1 MGQRRWTVLSTTSGW
16 FWIPSMMIMMVVLL
30 HIPPNHAFMCTSD
43 PIRLQQQ
50 SLHRSSLRT
59 TRSPSSM
66 FQRKSLS
73 NTTSSANIVSVED
86 EIEQQQRRTILKMML
101 STILITS
108 TATSQS
114 MAFPSFFTKP
124 SSQRSL
130 YTIAPMRNTTSIRT
144 TLLDSPLPPNTD
156 ILTPELCLL
165 RLLPVKNPVFRQIQ
179 TSLESLSFHPTQAQ
193 TLLSQATIASDVKTI
208 RGIILTIDKKRNNLQ
223 PVFDPE
229 LDTVLQILKNER
241 FEILIE
247 QLRNRMVQMDSV
259 LVTMNDF
266 TTTSYKSTNTTDT
279 LEDLQK
285 SALLTLSRI
294 GELLVQQF
302 SYNVPTK
309 SKYSY
314 LPRLLGRCEITFAFK
329 QRRRGGKSTF
339 LGNVTVVADG
349 YTAPITAGN
358 FVDLCLRNFYTGLP
372 VKFTKRRVG
381 GNTNSE
387 QFDVANL
394 PVLGSYGDGFYDPL
408 TAKPRRLPLEIVRLN
423 RATGQ
428 PDLTYPQD
436 FLDSSSLASSSSSL
450 ESKNT
455 MINSNDDK
463 PLVSFEIPGIL
474 AMNHPE
480 KNFNSASSEFFGL
493 QSDSM
498 AQPRHLLDG
507 EYAPFAYIIDGMDVF
522 NRLRAGDV
530 IDSTTVDEFGA
541 QANLVKLRRSSFS
554 EVVQGSGGREEEEAR
569 EDKEEGEVQ
578 K

>member
-1 MGQRRWTVLSTTSGW
+1 MTSHRRKHQNKTNPNAD
-16 FWIPSMMIMMVVLL
+16 IVLL
-30 HIPPNHAFMCTSD
+30 
-43 PIRLQQQ
+43 Q
-50 SLHRSSLRT
+50 
-59 TRSPSSM
+59 
-66 FQRKSLS
+66 
-73 NTTSSANIVSVED
+73 D
-86 EIEQQQRRTILKMML
+86 EIIEQQQYRRTVLKMML

-114 MAFPSFFTKP
+114 FAFPSYFTKP

-130 YTIAPMRNTTSIRT
+130 YTIAPMRNSTSIRT

-165 RLLPVKNPVFRQIQ
+165 RLLPVKNTVFRQIQ
-179 TSLESLSFHPTQAQ
+179 TYLESLSFHPITPQAQ
-193 TLLSQATIASDVKTI
+193 TALLLSPATIESDIKTI
-208 RGIILTIDKKRNNLQ
+208 RQTILTIDKKRSNLQ

-247 QLRNRMVQMDSV
+247 QLRNRLVQMESV
-259 LVTMNDF
+259 LVTMTDF
-266 TTTSYKSTNTTDT
+266 TSASYKSTNTTDT
-279 LEDLQK
+279 LEEYQK

-302 SYNVPTK
+302 PYNVPTQ

-314 LPRLLGRCEITFAFK
+314 LPRLLGRCEITFGFK
-329 QRRRGGKSTF
+329 RRGGGGGGDGRNNINKPTTSVF

-358 FVDLCLRNFYTGLP
+358 FVDLCIRQFYTGLP

-423 RATGQ
+423 RVTGQ

-436 FLDSSSLASSSSSL
+436 FLDSSASLAPASSSSSV

-455 MINSNDDK
+455 VMMINANNDK

-480 KNFNSASSEFFGL
+480 KNFNAASSEFFGL

-498 AQPRHLLDG
+498 AQPRRLLDG

-522 NRLRAGDV
+522 NRLRLGDV

-554 EVVQGSGGREEEEAR
+554 EVVQGSGGGREGEEAR
-569 EDKEEGEVQ
+569 MDPKEGDVLQ
-578 K
+578 